1 MGKMTYE
8 ELKALCERFSK
19 KLKKTEQE
27 LKAMTDARDYLDRL
41 NFRYSEELAAAREE
55 MAQWRHKVGD
65 WKLEERTARNRAEL
79 AAAREEVKHL
89 ELFHAAYAET
99 ASTEIQQAYQRED
112 VALAKLS
119 RYTELE
125 KASADFVYER
135 EYFIDVRKRMHRI
148 LDTLKK
154 EDV

>member
-1 MGKMTYE
+1 MSHTCYGEGCEICELHELQEQFTHWSDCAQHNEPAEPAGPCDCGMYHIPTLERVHE
-8 ELKALCERFSK
+8 ELTTL
-19 KLKKTEQE
+19 
-27 LKAMTDARDYLDRL
+27 
-41 NFRYSEELAAAREE
+41 
-55 MAQWRHKVGD
+55 
-65 WKLEERTARNRAEL
+65 RAEL